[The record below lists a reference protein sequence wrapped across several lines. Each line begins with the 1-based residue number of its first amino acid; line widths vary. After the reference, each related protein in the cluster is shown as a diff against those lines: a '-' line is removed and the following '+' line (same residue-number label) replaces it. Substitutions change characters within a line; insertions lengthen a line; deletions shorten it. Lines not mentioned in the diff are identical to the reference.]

1 VPRGRQTP
9 YWPAVH
15 QDVSPMYRVIIG
27 VVVVVVL
34 VYVGLCAALFFFQ
47 RSLIYFPQQRAFG
60 SGDTTAKLLVPGA
73 ELQISVRPRAG
84 AKALLYLGGNAED
97 VSANLPSLS
106 NALPDYA
113 LYLLHYR
120 GYGGSSGKP
129 SEEALHSDALALFD
143 KIYAE
148 HPNVVVVGRSLGSSV
163 AIRLA
168 SARPVSRLV
177 LVTPYDSLQE
187 LAVQQFPYIP
197 VRWLLLDKFESW
209 RYAPHVSAPTVIL
222 AAELDEVIPRSSTEL
237 LYSRFAAGVASY
249 KVIAGVGHNSISES
263 AAYLPSLKGIP

>member
-1 VPRGRQTP
+1 
-9 YWPAVH
+9 
-15 QDVSPMYRVIIG
+15 MYRAIIG
-27 VVVVVVL
+27 VVVVVVVL
-34 VYVGLCAALFFFQ
+34 YVGWCAALFFLQ
-47 RSLIYFPQQRAFG
+47 RSLIYFPQPRAFG
-60 SGDTTAKLLVPGA
+60 AGDATAKLLVPGA
-73 ELQISVRPRAG
+73 ALQVSVRPRPG

-97 VSANLPSLS
+97 VSASLAPFS

-129 SEEALHSDALALFD
+129 SEEALHTDALALFD
-143 KIYAE
+143 KVYAE
-148 HPNVVVVGRSLGSSV
+148 HPNVDVVGRSLGSAV

-168 SARPVSRLV
+168 SDRPVSRLV

-187 LAVQQFPYIP
+187 LAAQQFPYIP
-197 VRWLLLDKFESW
+197 VRWLLLDKYEAW

-222 AAELDEVIPRSSTEL
+222 AAEFDEIIPRSSTEQ
-237 LYSRFAAGVASY
+237 LYSRFATGVASY

-263 AAYLPSLKGIP
+263 AAYLPLLKGMP

>member
-1 VPRGRQTP
+1 
-9 YWPAVH
+9 
-15 QDVSPMYRVIIG
+15 MYRVIIG
-27 VVVVVVL
+27 VAVAGVV
-34 VYVGLCAALFFFQ
+34 VYVGWCAALFIFQ

-60 SGDTTAKLLVPGA
+60 SGDTTAKLLVPDA
-73 ELQISVRPRAG
+73 ELQISVRPRPG

-106 NALPDYA
+106 NAFPDHA

-129 SEEALHSDALALFD
+129 SEEALYSDALALFD
-143 KIYAE
+143 KVCAE

-168 SARPVSRLV
+168 STRRASRLV

-187 LAVQQFPYIP
+187 LAAQQYPYIP

-209 RYAPHVSAPTVIL
+209 RYAPLVSAPTVIL
-222 AAELDEVIPRSSTEL
+222 AAEHDEIIPRSSTEQ

-263 AAYLPSLKGIP
+263 AAYLPLLKGMP

>member
-1 VPRGRQTP
+1 MSRGRQTP

-15 QDVSPMYRVIIG
+15 QDISPMYRAIIG
-27 VVVVVVL
+27 VVVAGVV
-34 VYVGLCAALFFFQ
+34 VYVGWCAALFFLQ

-60 SGDTTAKLLVPGA
+60 SGDTTAKLLVPDA
-73 ELQISVRPRAG
+73 ELQISVRPRPG
-84 AKALLYLGGNAED
+84 AKALLYFGGNAED

-106 NALPDYA
+106 NAFPDYA

-129 SEEALHSDALALFD
+129 SEGALTSDALALFD
-143 KIYAE
+143 KVYAE
-148 HPNVVVVGRSLGSSV
+148 HPNVVVVGRSLGSCV

-168 SARPVSRLV
+168 STRRASRLV

-187 LAVQQFPYIP
+187 LAAQQYPYIP

-209 RYAPHVSAPTVIL
+209 RYAPLVSAPTVIL
-222 AAELDEVIPRSSTEL
+222 AAEHDEIIPRSSTER

-263 AAYLPSLKGIP
+263 AAYLPLLKGMP